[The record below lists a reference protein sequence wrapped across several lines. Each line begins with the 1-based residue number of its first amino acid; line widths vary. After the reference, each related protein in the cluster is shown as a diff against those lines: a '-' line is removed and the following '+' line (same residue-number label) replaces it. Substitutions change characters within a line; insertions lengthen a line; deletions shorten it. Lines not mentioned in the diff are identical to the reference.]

1 MKLPILHETTGPA
14 SAPGK
19 NNEKRMRAFLLICL
33 LITCSRF
40 VCTKNY
46 PDAAKIICDRPPCN
60 NLVLENK
67 LEIEF
72 RNAFYHYFHK
82 RNTVAVPC
90 MLKNKTQDTLMLN
103 RDYFLLV
110 NQEETYQPT
119 PFGVA
124 KKMKVVKYPNMMKIG
139 PNSEVEY
146 ILTFKSVSKMS
157 RKDYENSIKNDTVTL
172 QYVNST
178 ENRKIFRLIAA
189 D

>member
-1 MKLPILHETTGPA
+1 MKSI
-14 SAPGK
+14 
-19 NNEKRMRAFLLICL
+19 LLICL

-46 PDAAKIICDRPPCN
+46 PDTAKIVCDRPQCN

-72 RNAFYHYFHK
+72 RNTFYHYFHK
-82 RNTVAVPC
+82 RNTVAVQC
-90 MLKNKTQDTLMLN
+90 MLKNKTQDTLLLN

-110 NQEETYQPT
+110 SQKETFQTT

-124 KKMKVVKYPNMMKIG
+124 NKMKVIKFPNLMKIG

-146 ILTFKSVSKMS
+146 ILTFKSVNKMS
-157 RKDYENSIKNDTVTL
+157 RKDYENSITNDTVTL
-172 QYVNST
+172 QYANST
-178 ENRKIFRLIAA
+178 ENRKIFSLVPA